1 MKHRG
6 ANERDQSEHEII
18 PPTTH
23 RQFRP
28 MIEGREY
35 PLEGEEAS
43 SGSRSVKVSQEGIA
57 EHAR

>member
-1 MKHRG
+1 
-6 ANERDQSEHEII
+6 
-18 PPTTH
+18 
-23 RQFRP
+23 